1 MPTYSYKTQTKQI
14 WCMSQDV
21 LPVCWM
27 TKCTLTIT
35 IYKKFFL
42 LLYLIYMTN
51 YVYWQDILQAQWN
64 IYFLHRCCGVKR
76 LLDFDK
82 LYSLGSELSPINIGP
97 SGSWNSH
104 SIFSVSSVWKCL
116 ICSPPVLGWCL
127 WLVSLSPDRTG
138 LVFVGNWLTDAQHQ
152 CSRLPSLSKT
162 EWIHVK
168 NQFHLFPP
176 YQLSVWFIWLSY
188 LCCRITTI
196 VNPSKYIC
204 ITVHVL

>member
-1 MPTYSYKTQTKQI
+1 
-14 WCMSQDV
+14 
-21 LPVCWM
+21 
-27 TKCTLTIT
+27 
-35 IYKKFFL
+35 
-42 LLYLIYMTN
+42 MTN

-64 IYFLHRCCGVKR
+64 IYFLHRCCGLKR

-116 ICSPPVLGWCL
+116 ICSPPVSGWFHCPLTEQGWCL
-127 WLVSLSPDRTG
+127 LAIGWQMLNISAVDFHRCLKQNEYTS
-138 LVFVGNWLTDAQHQ
+138 
-152 CSRLPSLSKT
+152 
-162 EWIHVK
+162 K

-188 LCCRITTI
+188 RCCRITTI